1 MADRNPAANHHP
13 ACTVLALTKRA
24 KRVSGRVRHHGQA
37 LPKLED
43 AMLLACETL
52 DDDEIENIRVV
63 LAENDVVTGPP
74 LLRELVEVL
83 WPEYLHKVKPPR
95 ELMH

>member
-1 MADRNPAANHHP
+1 
-13 ACTVLALTKRA
+13 
-24 KRVSGRVRHHGQA
+24 
-37 LPKLED
+37 
-43 AMLLACETL
+43 MLLACETL
-52 DDDEIENIRVV
+52 DDDEIENIRVA